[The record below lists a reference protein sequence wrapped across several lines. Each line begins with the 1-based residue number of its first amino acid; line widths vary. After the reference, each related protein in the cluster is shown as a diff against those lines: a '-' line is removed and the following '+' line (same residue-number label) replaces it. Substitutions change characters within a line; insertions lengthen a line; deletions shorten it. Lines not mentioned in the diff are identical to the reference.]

1 MTEMRKR
8 EKGFTLIEL
17 LMVIAVLAILII
29 LLLPNLQMAIQK
41 TKQKETMGSII
52 SIATACA
59 HYVTDTGYA
68 PLAGTQSG
76 EIEANS
82 EFVKIVAPIYLKSCP
97 LTDEWGHAL
106 LVYTGEA
113 VFSVYD
119 IPEDDIGDDD
129 FLIVSLGRDGLD
141 GGNMMFTYNASNLYA
156 GLYTMDSMADF
167 MNDLINLNGTWI
179 HAPVS
184 YKKD

>member
-1 MTEMRKR
+1 MINIKR
-8 EKGFTLIEL
+8 GFTLIEIL
-17 LMVIAVLAILII
+17 VVVAILGI
-29 LLLPNLQMAIQK
+29 LLATLLPNLFTAIQK

-68 PLAGTQSG
+68 PVTGTQAG
-76 EIEANS
+76 EIEDNGD
-82 EFVKIVAPIYLKSCP
+82 FVKALAPVYIRSCP
-97 LTDEWGHAL
+97 TSDEWGHRL
-106 LVYTGEA
+106 LAYMGSA
-113 VFSVYD
+113 VSSVYE
-119 IPEDDIGDDD
+119 IPDDDIGDDD

-141 GGNMMFTYNASNLYA
+141 GGTMTFTYNPADMVS
-156 GLYTMDSMADF
+156 GLYTMDEMEDF
-167 MNDLINLNGTWI
+167 KNDLINLNGSWI